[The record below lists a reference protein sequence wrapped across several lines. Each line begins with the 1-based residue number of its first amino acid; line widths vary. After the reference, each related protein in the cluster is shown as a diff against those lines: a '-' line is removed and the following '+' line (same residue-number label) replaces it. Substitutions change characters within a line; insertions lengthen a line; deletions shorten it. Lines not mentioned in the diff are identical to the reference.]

1 ERGRFHAGDTS
12 ATAAALVLYSI
23 GLVAYTGVK
32 VLAPAFYALG
42 RPRVALL
49 ASVSAVVTNLVV
61 IASLHDRLGFRAI
74 AFGTPLGSIVN
85 AAVLV
90 ASFEARLGG
99 LVRELFSWAMAR
111 MLAAA
116 ALMAPAAW
124 STARFLEGL
133 VGTQG
138 LRAQLVTGLLPV
150 ILGGGLYLALSGLFR
165 VPEAALLLGLVRRR
179 GGL

>member
-1 ERGRFHAGDTS
+1 PGCMAVAVPVVRLPVEGGRFHAGDPS

-23 GLVAYTGVK
+23 GLVAYMGVK

-74 AFGTPLGSIVN
+74 AFGTALGSIVN

-90 ASFEARLGG
+90 ASFEARL
-99 LVRELFSWAMAR
+99 
-111 MLAAA
+111 
-116 ALMAPAAW
+116 
-124 STARFLEGL
+124 
-133 VGTQG
+133 
-138 LRAQLVTGLLPV
+138 
-150 ILGGGLYLALSGLFR
+150 
-165 VPEAALLLGLVRRR
+165 
-179 GGL
+179 